1 MAGLPHATPPV
12 PEAVGTEGAEAIAPG
27 REGESDAARQGR
39 LVVPCQL
46 CPCPDRIGVGACV
59 PPAGQA
65 GARSEFVPRIAGE
78 REMARTVEVAEGKA
92 LRWPPMVLKI
102 LWCTGIRIGEAAA
115 PAVGDFHRKDRS
127 PCVAHAR
134 GDRSR
139 IVPVSE
145 SLAVD
150 LGEYVDAHVPG
161 GDSCRWL
168 FPGRDPGSHR
178 SKVAI
183 GNRLRGT
190 CREARVPADEGRPI
204 RTHDIRHSLAIATLE
219 KMVEQ
224 GRDACA
230 ALPLLS
236 AFMGHANICDT
247 ERYLRFLPSAH
258 RALVEQEAPISHA
271 VFGDGAPWG
280 PARPPG
286 GFLLEYVPRR
296 RAPARAPRRAT
307 GIRSPSC
314 PDGWPTGGGWRPT
327 TCGSRI

>member
-1 MAGLPHATPPV
+1 MRIEFTGEYAALMGGYVAFRQNLGFVMPESSQRWLRHMAGLPHATPPV

-27 REGESDAARQGR
+27 REGESDAARLGR
-39 LVVPCQL
+39 LVVLRQF

-59 PPAGQA
+59 PPAGQVR
-65 GARSEFVPRIAGE
+65 ARSEFVPRIAGE

-92 LRWPPMVLKI
+92 LRWPPMVPEI

-115 PAVGDFHRKDRS
+115 LTVGDFHRKDRS

-134 GDRSR
+134 SDRSR

-183 GNRLRGT
+183 GNRLRGIY
-190 CREARVPADEGRPI
+190 REARVLTDEGRPI
-204 RTHDIRHSLAIATLE
+204 RTHDIRHSFAIATLE

-224 GRDACA
+224 GRDVYVT
-230 ALPLLS
+230 LPLLS

-247 ERYLRFLPSAH
+247 EYYLRFLPSAH

-271 VFGDGAPWG
+271 VFGDGA
-280 PARPPG
+280 
-286 GFLLEYVPRR
+286 L
-296 RAPARAPRRAT
+296 
-307 GIRSPSC
+307 
-314 PDGWPTGGGWRPT
+314 
-327 TCGSRI
+327 